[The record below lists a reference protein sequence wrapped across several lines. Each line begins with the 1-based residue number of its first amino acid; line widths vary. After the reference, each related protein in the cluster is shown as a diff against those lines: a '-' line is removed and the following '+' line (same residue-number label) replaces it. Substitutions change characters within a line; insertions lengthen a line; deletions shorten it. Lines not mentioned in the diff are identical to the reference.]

1 MRSDSHAALHSCA
14 RGAAQPEAGQRRAS
28 RDPASV
34 MPPRTPGHKLRC
46 LGPGAW
52 GLGPGAWGLG
62 PGAWGLGPGA
72 WGLGPDAWVVSWYY
86 QTPVAYTSQLSHA
99 EPWVLKS
106 LQYELGF
113 LLFLRENCLRAEV
126 AQVPDQPTWLTSLG
140 LATLSGGGG
149 SGHAVLAAAAWCSGT
164 GVGMVLHEAPR
175 SVQDG
180 RRLIEIRREQGV
192 DTPVYQRATPA
203 L

>member
-1 MRSDSHAALHSCA
+1 MP
-14 RGAAQPEAGQRRAS
+14 GAWG
-28 RDPASV
+28 
-34 MPPRTPGHKLRC
+34 